1 MLDSVRE
8 AVVIGGGV
16 LGLEAAW
23 ELKKSGCK
31 VTVLEAAPQ
40 LMGRQLD
47 EEAGNMLKAISQ
59 GQGIRILTSASI
71 EQIEGEEHVTGVRLS
86 AGEVIPAQLVI
97 VSAGVRPNIR
107 IAQEAGL
114 SVDRG
119 VLVNSNML
127 TNTFDV
133 YACGDCAQF
142 DGINYAIWP
151 QAVEQGKTAGANAA
165 GETEEYTTVP
175 AALTFNSMNT
185 SLYANGDTGKNPNLI
200 YKTVEFKDMG
210 RKQYEK
216 CYFLNNKLCGVILIG
231 DISKMARYAEA
242 MQKKATFK
250 ELF

>member
-86 AGEVIPAQLVI
+86 AGGGHPRP
-97 VSAGVRPNIR
+97 VSDRLRRCPPQHPDCTGGWTVCGPWRAGK
-107 IAQEAGL
+107 QQ
-114 SVDRG
+114 
-119 VLVNSNML
+119 
-127 TNTFDV
+127 
-133 YACGDCAQF
+133 YAHQHFRC
-142 DGINYAIWP
+142 
-151 QAVEQGKTAGANAA
+151 
-165 GETEEYTTVP
+165 
-175 AALTFNSMNT
+175 LR
-185 SLYANGDTGKNPNLI
+185 L
-200 YKTVEFKDMG
+200 
-210 RKQYEK
+210 RR
-216 CYFLNNKLCGVILIG
+216 LCPV
-231 DISKMARYAEA
+231 
-242 MQKKATFK
+242 
-250 ELF
+250 